1 MYIMCTDSM
10 ELYILCVLT
19 VWSYIVYIMCTD
31 SMELYSVYYVY

>member
-10 ELYILCVLT
+10 ELLT